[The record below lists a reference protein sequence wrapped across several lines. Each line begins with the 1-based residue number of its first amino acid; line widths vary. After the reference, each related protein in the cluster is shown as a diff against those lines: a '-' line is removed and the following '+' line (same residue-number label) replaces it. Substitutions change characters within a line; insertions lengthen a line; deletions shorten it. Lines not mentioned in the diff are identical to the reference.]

1 MHKIIITLL
10 FSVIAF
16 TAQADHEL
24 KRNYGLAPMG
34 LPAQCGPSEIV
45 NQYIQDFGFEPETFS
60 IAREGAIADNPPAY
74 YVTTFTN
81 GSEEHLIVLT
91 APSGSE
97 SCIVSHSFDLT
108 YKNKLGT

>member
-1 MHKIIITLL
+1 M

>member
-16 TAQADHEL
+16 TAQADHE
-24 KRNYGLAPMG
+24 NIYGLAPMG
-34 LPAQCGPSEIV
+34 LPAQCGPSEII

-97 SCIVSHSFDLT
+97 SCIVSHSFNLN